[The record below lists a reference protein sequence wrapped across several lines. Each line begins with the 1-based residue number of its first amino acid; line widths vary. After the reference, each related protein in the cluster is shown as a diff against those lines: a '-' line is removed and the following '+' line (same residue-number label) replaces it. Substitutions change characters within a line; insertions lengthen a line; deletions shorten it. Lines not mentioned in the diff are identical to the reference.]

1 MIKQITLIYII
12 NLLFLNNLFAY
23 NLDNECE
30 KLLANGEFN
39 MAVEAA
45 EKLKN
50 QDDFGGSFCMGKALF
65 NSNENLKA
73 VTAFTEAESKA
84 KHPSDQML
92 AMIFQGL
99 ALKDEKQYEKAHKV
113 FNKGLETAK
122 LGNSKFMQFER
133 RFINQIGD
141 INKLLGKHDMALENY
156 TEGLKK
162 SANDDER
169 AESYEKLANNAA
181 DRKDYGQAVEFSLKS
196 MLAYKKIGDLGQF
209 AELSLL
215 NAQYQKLDNNYA
227 KAKESIFNLERFC
240 IENGGD
246 YYLVKVYLLMDTLLD
261 PKDKNG
267 IDYREKGRALATKLG
282 ASDLL
287 N

>member
-1 MIKQITLIYII
+1 MIKQITLIYLFNI
-12 NLLFLNNLFAY
+12 LFLNNLFAY

-30 KLLANGEFN
+30 KFLNNADFN
-39 MAVEAA
+39 KAIEAA
-45 EKLKN
+45 DSLKKN
-50 QDDFGGSFCMGKALF
+50 DEFGGSFCLGKVLF
-65 NSNENLKA
+65 NSNQSSKA
-73 VTAFTEAESKA
+73 ISAFIEAESKA

-99 ALKDEKQYEKAHKV
+99 VHKEAKEYDKAYMI

-122 LGNSKFMQFER
+122 LGNSKFIQFER
-133 RFINQIGD
+133 RFLNQIGD
-141 INKLLGKHDMALENY
+141 INGLRGKHDLALENY

-169 AESYEKLANNAA
+169 AESFAKLAVNAA
-181 DRKDYGQAVEFSLKS
+181 DRKDYSQAVEFSLKS
-196 MLAYKKIGDLGQF
+196 ILAYKKTGDLGQF

-215 NAQYQKLDNNYA
+215 NAQYHKLDNNYE
-227 KAKESIFNLERFC
+227 KAKESIFNLEKFC
-240 IENGGD
+240 IDNGGD
-246 YYLVKVYLLMDTLLD
+246 YYLAKVYLLMDTLLD

-267 IDYREKGRALATKLG
+267 IDYKEKGRALASKLG

-287 N
+287 